1 MRVITLY
8 GTYTRCRCSKGHPRD
23 FICSICC
30 FRTVAAVFL
39 DHFRKHA
46 FSFANGRQWVLTNA
60 EAHEMDKLYDRLSG
74 FAQLSPPAP
83 STPRAV
89 CAENAKVRH
98 FWTTLFW
105 LEIMEKIPDTI
116 QFCWLWIK
124 KGQIWRC
131 TRVIFPCRVAPVGGT
146 APSARHQSKE
156 DSLAVP

>member
-1 MRVITLY
+1 M
-8 GTYTRCRCSKGHPRD
+8 
-23 FICSICC
+23 
-30 FRTVAAVFL
+30 AAVFL

-105 LEIMEKIPDTI
+105 LEIMEKNSRYHPILLALDQKGANLALHSSHIPLSRRACGGHSAI
-116 QFCWLWIK
+116 
-124 KGQIWRC
+124 C
-131 TRVIFPCRVAPVGGT
+131 TAPIERGLSRGSVESKHARIGSGT
-146 APSARHQSKE
+146 AKQFLLERAFP
-156 DSLAVP
+156 L